1 MKLGRCRNYHKGR
14 AAIRHYADLREP
26 SDTLR
31 FKLYVILVF
40 AEQVLVV
47 VAVVAPAAGA
57 VLVPLLVVGGVPVRV
72 PPPVVAVPAVV
83 VVRVRPPRVVRV
95 TLGSRAS
102 NDSLQRFHNHRE
114 GPY

>member
-1 MKLGRCRNYHKGR
+1 MEPINRF
-14 AAIRHYADLREP
+14 AALINSELNTEVAA
-26 SDTLR
+26 
-31 FKLYVILVF
+31 VILVF
-40 AEQVLVV
+40 AEQLLVV

-95 TLGSRAS
+95 TLGSGAS
-102 NDSLQRFHNHRE
+102 NDSLQRFNNHGE